1 MNQSSR
7 WMYLVFALCAA
18 AVLGALAF
26 VTSHVLRLERREHE
40 RQAAAKADESIRLA
54 LWRMDSAVNAIIA
67 KEAARPYFEYQP
79 FFAADRAYT
88 KMFEDVRPGEVLVPS
103 PLLLGTG
110 DYIRLH
116 FQHLPDGTLA
126 SPQVPTGNMRDLAES
141 AYVDSTAVITAED
154 HLRHLTALIVRSE
167 GTTGT
172 HVSAGQLQ
180 PPGRAGQSSD
190 IDGLNFE
197 VAVDPRAP
205 SRDRLATQEVWRAPQ
220 LDDQPQSLR
229 EYEARSQSAGLA
241 ASNVAPS
248 RGATPQRSLAAKPED
263 VEKAKAPAVELQH
276 NELEVLRGVLSD
288 ARDEVE
294 RKTEATD
301 KSAAPAPADQAA
313 KKSDEAILAGAPV
326 VAPSAPPSTTTAP
339 PTAAEPSSIAH
350 TKDVASVPNPPAGAG
365 SPVAEAPMPAA
376 ADVALVK
383 PLASTSPHDPAS
395 IRQTTSAVPADRSV
409 HSITPTSAPRAIDAA
424 PRSTGRFDSPP
435 ESKREAK
442 RDAKQSLPPI
452 FGLAYQPEPA
462 VELSPFTPAWVGES
476 PRELVFRR
484 TIHTAS
490 ATLEQGL
497 WIDWPRLAAFLQ
509 TSASD
514 LVPGATILP
523 VRTITSP
530 NANSLGRRLASIPAE
545 LRWTPPDLASVPRW
559 TPARTTLLLTWLAT
573 LVAIA
578 AIAFVL
584 HSSTD
589 LAERRGRFVSAVTHE
604 LRTPLTTF
612 VMYSQMLA
620 DGMVTSDDARREY
633 LNTLK
638 SEATRLSR
646 IVESVLD
653 YARLGRKKKSAPP
666 APIAATDLLARIEPA
681 LRLRAEQAAIQLLVH
696 SPGPSDPAT
705 AAVRADPATVERI
718 LYNLVDNACKY
729 ALPCPDGESSPST
742 PAATIHLTLT
752 LTPRHAIFSV
762 RDHGPG
768 IPEHERPG
776 IFKPFHRGAQHS
788 DGSIPGLGLGLAL
801 ARGLAQT
808 LGGTLSLAPTLV
820 GTQFDLTLPRA
831 EWP

>member
-1 MNQSSR
+1 VNQSSR
-7 WMYLVFALCAA
+7 WIYVVFALGAA
-18 AVLGALAF
+18 AVLGALAL

-103 PLLLGTG
+103 PLLFGTG

-116 FQHLPDGTLA
+116 FQQLPDGTLA

-141 AYVDSTAVITAED
+141 AYVDSTAVIAAED
-154 HLRHLTALIVRSE
+154 HLRHLAALIVRSDHADD
-167 GTTGT
+167 TPL
-172 HVSAGQLQ
+172 SAGPRQA
-180 PPGRAGQSSD
+180 PVRAGESSVPAGPKLED
-190 IDGLNFE
+190 
-197 VAVDPRAP
+197 AVEPRVP
-205 SRDRLATQEVWRAPQ
+205 SHDRLATQEVWRALQP
-220 LDDQPQSLR
+220 DDQPQSLR

-241 ASNVAPS
+241 ASNVSPS
-248 RGATPQRSLAAKPED
+248 RGAPPQRTLAAKTED
-263 VEKAKAPAVELQH
+263 AEKTKDPTVEPH
-276 NELEVLRGVLSD
+276 HDDPRVLRQAVSETRAAID
-288 ARDEVE
+288 RHDE
-294 RKTEATD
+294 AAD
-301 KSAAPAPADQAA
+301 MSAATAPADQAA
-313 KKSDEAILAGAPV
+313 KKSEETILAGAPV
-326 VAPSAPPSTTTAP
+326 VAPSALPSTTTAS
-339 PTAAEPSSIAH
+339 PTA
-350 TKDVASVPNPPAGAG
+350 G
-365 SPVAEAPMPAA
+365 
-376 ADVALVK
+376 
-383 PLASTSPHDPAS
+383 
-395 IRQTTSAVPADRSV
+395 
-409 HSITPTSAPRAIDAA
+409 DAA
-424 PRSTGRFDSPP
+424 YRSIDGAIPPP
-435 ESKREAK
+435 ESKRK
-442 RDAKQSLPPI
+442 AKQGLPPI

-476 PRELVFRR
+476 PGELVFRR

-523 VRTITSP
+523 VSTITIP
-530 NANSLGRRLASIPAE
+530 DATSLGRRLASIPAE
-545 LRWTPPDLASVPRW
+545 LRWTPPALATLSRW

-584 HSSTD
+584 HASTD

-612 VMYSQMLA
+612 VMYSEMLA
-620 DGMVTSDDARREY
+620 DGMVTSEDARREY

-638 SEATRLSR
+638 SEASRLSR

-666 APIAATDLLARIEPA
+666 APIAATDLLAQVEPA
-681 LRLRAEQAAIQLLVH
+681 LRRRAEQASIQLLVS
-696 SPGPSDPAT
+696 SPDPSASAT

-729 ALPCPDGESSPST
+729 AGNPPSRPPSEATPST
-742 PAATIHLTLT
+742 PDARIHLSLALT
-752 LTPRHAIFSV
+752 SRHAVFSV
-762 RDHGPG
+762 RDEGPG
-768 IPEHERPG
+768 IPEHERAN
-776 IFKPFHRGAQHS
+776 IFKPFHRGTNHS

-801 ARGLAQT
+801 ARGLAHS
-808 LGGTLSLAPTLV
+808 LAGSLDLAPTTV
-820 GTQFDLTLPRA
+820 GTQIDLVLPRSDSA
-831 EWP
+831 RRT